1 MILKFSKIFNAFCPL
16 GDRFHNKIKCPLFK
30 KTKQKTTMNQRTMV
44 VSVQEER
51 GVELRGILEQYNC
64 FR

>member
-1 MILKFSKIFNAFCPL
+1 MSTLK
-16 GDRFHNKIKCPLFK
+16 K
-30 KTKQKTTMNQRTMV
+30 KQKKKQKTTMNQRTMV
-44 VSVQEER
+44 ASVQEER

>member
-1 MILKFSKIFNAFCPL
+1 MILKFSKIFSAFCPL
-16 GDRFHNKIKCPLFK
+16 GDRFQNKIKCPLFK

>member
-1 MILKFSKIFNAFCPL
+1 MSSLK
-16 GDRFHNKIKCPLFK
+16 K